1 MKKEILTND
10 APKPIGPY
18 SQAVQSGKLIFLS
31 GIIPADPNTGNII
44 RGDIKKATEQ
54 VLKNASSILKASG
67 SSLENVVK
75 VSVFMK
81 DLKLFG
87 EMNEVYS
94 NWFKKP
100 YPARTT
106 VQAAALPRDVDIE
119 MDFIAETT

>member
-1 MKKEILTND
+1 MTND